1 MADKVWTPTAQ
12 QVVEIHE
19 ELVSLFE
26 ADEDPISPSGV
37 KSEALLDSACERPKT
52 SLGGVEKYTTT
63 PSKLAALFHSLT
75 KNHPFHNGNKRTAVV
90 TLLTALHRNDL
101 RLKNEVDDEKLYD
114 FVLAVTS
121 DTFPTTDHGL
131 NVDDVV
137 SEVSTWIR
145 DSSEAAIN
153 RPGSMR
159 MTEFAE
165 KCRRAGANCK
175 DVKGGAI
182 SIGTQKGR
190 IRISKST
197 SQLSGPVVRT
207 YLQRLGLSAA
217 KAGFDMAEFQ
227 EGVNPEREQI
237 HRFMMTLRRLA
248 KT

>member
-1 MADKVWTPTAQ
+1 MADNVWTPTAP
-12 QVVEIHE
+12 QVVGVHE
-19 ELVSLFE
+19 ELVALFE
-26 ADEDPISPSGV
+26 KDDDPISPSGV
-37 KSEALLDSACERPKT
+37 KSEALLESACERPNT
-52 SLGGVEKYTTT
+52 SMGGVEKYTTT
-63 PSKLAALFHSLT
+63 SSKLAALFHSLT

-90 TLLTALHRNDL
+90 TLLTTLHRNDL
-101 RLKNEVDDEKLYD
+101 RLKNEIDDDMLYD

-121 DTFPTTDHGL
+121 DTFPRPDHGL

-137 SEVSTWIR
+137 SEISTWIR
-145 DSSEAAIN
+145 DSCEAAVN

-159 MTEFAE
+159 LNEFTE

-175 DVKGGAI
+175 NVKGGAI
-182 SIGTQKGR
+182 SIGTRKGR